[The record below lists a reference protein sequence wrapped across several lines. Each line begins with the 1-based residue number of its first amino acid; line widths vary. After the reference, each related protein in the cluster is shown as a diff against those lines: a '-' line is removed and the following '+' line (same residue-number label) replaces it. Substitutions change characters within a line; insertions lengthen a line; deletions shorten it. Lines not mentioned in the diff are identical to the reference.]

1 MKRRVVKKVEKMMV
15 VEKLCQL
22 QQEIDEH
29 LRFEGD
35 LLVMLCTEN
44 PDMKVIDHGDCASY
58 MAGIWDTCVR
68 LLNENKRMAREL
80 KEKEA

>member
-29 LRFEGD
+29 ERFLGD
-35 LLVMLCTEN
+35 LMIMLITDN
-44 PDMKVIDHGDCASY
+44 PDHKALAVDLIY
-58 MAGIWDTCVR
+58 TNEIWRRVQKLMQDNR
-68 LLNENKRMAREL
+68 KLAQSL